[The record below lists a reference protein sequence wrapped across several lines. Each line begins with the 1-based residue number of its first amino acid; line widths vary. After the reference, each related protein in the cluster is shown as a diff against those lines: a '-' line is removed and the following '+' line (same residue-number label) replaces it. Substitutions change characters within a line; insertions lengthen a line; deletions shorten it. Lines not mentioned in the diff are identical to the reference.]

1 MDKEKIK
8 ELAMAVAKVEYYQ
21 KIIDNAK
28 EEIRNLTEEE
38 IAEINKGKDIVIK
51 RQDYTKTIYSEEY
64 KQEEKKL
71 KEKYPPTKET
81 IKNHTIKLQAT
92 SYTISK
98 REIITDKFTQLN
110 KTQLLSASKQA
121 NIK

>member
-28 EEIRNLTEEE
+28 EEIRALTDEE
-38 IAEINKGKDIVIK
+38 IDKINKGKDIIIK
-51 RQDYTKTIYSEEY
+51 RQDYTKTIYSNEY
-64 KQEEKKL
+64 KEAIKEIAKKF
-71 KEKYPPTKET
+71 PPTKET

>member
-28 EEIRNLTEEE
+28 EEIRALTDEE
-38 IAEINKGKDIVIK
+38 IDKINKGKDIIIK
-51 RQDYTKTIYSEEY
+51 RQDYTKTIYSDEY

-98 REIITDKFTQLN
+98 REIITNKFTQLN
-110 KTQLLSASKQA
+110 KTQLMTASKNA

>member
-28 EEIRNLTEEE
+28 EEIRALTDEE
-38 IAEINKGKDIVIK
+38 IDKINKGKDLIIK
-51 RQDYTKTIYSEEY
+51 RQDYTKTIYSDEY

>member
-28 EEIRNLTEEE
+28 EEIRALTDEE
-38 IAEINKGKDIVIK
+38 IDKINKGKDIIIK
-51 RQDYTKTIYSEEY
+51 RQDYTKTIYSDEY

-110 KTQLLSASKQA
+110 KTQLMSASKNA

>member
-28 EEIRNLTEEE
+28 EEIRALTDEE
-38 IAEINKGKDIVIK
+38 IDKINKGKDIIIK
-51 RQDYTKTIYSEEY
+51 RQDYTKTIYSDEY

-110 KTQLLSASKQA
+110 KTQLLSASKNA

>member
-28 EEIRNLTEEE
+28 EEIRALTDEE
-38 IAEINKGKDIVIK
+38 IDKINKGKDIIIK
-51 RQDYTKTIYSEEY
+51 RQDYTKTIYSDEY

-81 IKNHTIKLQAT
+81 MKNHTIKLQAT

-98 REIITDKFTQLN
+98 REIITDKFTNLN
-110 KTQLLSASKQA
+110 KTQLKAASKNA

>member
-28 EEIRNLTEEE
+28 EEIRALTDEE
-38 IAEINKGKDIVIK
+38 IDKINKGKDIIIK
-51 RQDYTKTIYSEEY
+51 RQDYTKTIYSDEY